1 MAGELTAKQFAM
13 GSIPIGV
20 FNRPTV
26 GSDYI
31 FMTETM
37 SESFLR
43 WPVC

>member
-1 MAGELTAKQFAM
+1 MAGKLPAKQFEV
-13 GSIPIGV
+13 GSIPTGV

-37 SESFLR
+37 SE
-43 WPVC
+43 